1 MCTFWSIQNAE
12 QCFVLRCVCCCCLEL
27 TFYGLLKWRSAPAF
41 KHSLQ
46 ILRFIAAYPDWCC
59 YYECINGWPL
69 TIVYIALRFHY
80 LCNVWLVERFIKL
93 NKEDAVDRC
102 KWRKVIKEA
111 RWSGWVWVGEC
122 FFWYQPT
129 RVVPDQRLLNSRCC
143 CCCSSV
149 QFPLVLWHCWLS
161 LRKSIQL
168 VKIMWW
174 GVGVVICLEW
184 GTDSLHMLEPMPS
197 PSPNPII
204 SYLIKI

>member
-129 RVVPDQRLLNSRCC
+129 RVVPLFFSAVPFSSLTLLAESQKEHPARKNHVMRCRC
-143 CCCSSV
+143 G
-149 QFPLVLWHCWLS
+149 FLS
-161 LRKSIQL
+161 
-168 VKIMWW
+168 
-174 GVGVVICLEW
+174 GVRYRFFAYVRAHAIAIPKPHHFLP
-184 GTDSLHMLEPMPS
+184 H
-197 PSPNPII
+197 
-204 SYLIKI
+204 